1 MSNAMISLLLAAGS
15 AAYVYRYFRGRAA
28 GGDLVKTAT
37 TAGAAGLF
45 VFIVAITLLNTFL

>member
-15 AAYVYRYFRGRAA
+15 AAYVYRFFRARAT
-28 GGDLVKTAT
+28 GNNFVKTAT

-45 VFIVAITLLNTFL
+45 VFIVAITLLNIFL